1 MKVRELAVAGAF
13 EFTPSVL
20 PDNRGVFAEL
30 SRTGWWRE
38 VLGRD
43 MPVAQVNTTIN
54 HRNVV
59 RGVHFTRLVG
69 QAKFVCCVYGA
80 MNDVIVDTR
89 VGSPTFG
96 TFDCVRLDS
105 EALRVVYLP
114 EGVGHGIASLAE
126 QTTAFYLCS
135 DTYDPGNEYG
145 IHPLDPELGIDWRG
159 MLDGAEPILSV
170 RDRTAPTL
178 RAVREQ
184 GLLPAYEECLE
195 VYRTVGA
202 AGRRPDAA
210 GPAGRPAA

>member
-20 PDNRGVFAEL
+20 PDNRGVFSEL
-30 SRTGWWRE
+30 LRVEWWRE
-38 VLGRD
+38 ILGRD
-43 MPVAQVNTTIN
+43 LPVAQVNCTVN

-69 QAKFVCCVYGA
+69 QAKFVCCLYGS

-89 VGSPTFG
+89 IGSPTFG
-96 TFDCVRLDS
+96 CHDSVRLDS
-105 EALRVVYLP
+105 DSLRMVYLP

-135 DTYDPGNEYG
+135 ATYDASNEFG
-145 IHPLDPELGIDWRG
+145 VHPLDPQLGIDWRG
-159 MLDGAEPILSV
+159 MLGGADPILSV
-170 RDRTAPTL
+170 RDSTAPPLQTVL
-178 RAVREQ
+178 EQ
-184 GLLPAYEECLE
+184 GLLPRYQECLE

-202 AGRRPDAA
+202 MESR
-210 GPAGRPAA
+210 